1 MKKEFNVIREIMDM
15 LTDYKLQGTVCVV
28 DKNDSVRIGTNM
40 TKKDLHKLISDV
52 DHSFKTGSEIE
63 LLDHDSNNLN

>member
-15 LTDYKLQGTVCVV
+15 LSDCELHGTVCVV

-40 TKKDLHKLISDV
+40 TKKNLRKLINDV

-63 LLDHDSNNLN
+63 LLDHDNNTLN